1 MAITLRTIKGA
12 ALTHV
17 ELDGNF
23 SDLDGRVD
31 NLQTT
36 VDNIPDIGNE
46 NVDFGSNKILYSN
59 SVATEN
65 DLASYNPNTYS
76 GMTLQANDTGA
87 LYYAHAGAWR
97 KLITDVTYGNPQ
109 SQGYVSPLS
118 NLAYTGS
125 FNDLTDVP
133 PVFTF
138 DGSYTSLTNKPTIP
152 QDVSELADVGGILFS
167 GNYNDLINRPAIAT
181 DTNQLTNSAGFIT
194 ISSIP
199 TLLSE
204 FTNDVGYITAE
215 TDSQTLSLVST
226 TLSISNG
233 NSVDLSSI
241 VGDTV
246 GNFSFANSIIDTDD
260 SSAITVTPATT
271 FSSDVVIE
279 NSLKFN
285 DSVIVDFTNVNVVG
299 LQIAQ
304 QGTTFTSNV
313 EFQAGVDFTGAT
325 VTGLPGGGDQTLN
338 TTDDVIFN
346 TVTATDFV
354 FTGVGNPTFD
364 SGADFVFNTGNSEG
378 VLAVDGSIS
387 ASKVLELTA
396 QTSAPTAV
404 SGSFAVA
411 DGVSWDPGLKSGTDP
426 YPVFYDGT
434 SWNALY

>member
-109 SQGYVSPLS
+109 SQGYVSPLAS
-118 NLAYTGS
+118 VAYTGS
-125 FNDLTDVP
+125 FNDLIDVP

-204 FTNDVGYITAE
+204 LSNDTNFITISSVPTALSELSNDTNFITINDVPSIPASL
-215 TDSQTLSLVST
+215 TDLGIVDGTVGQVLSTDGNGSFTFINQT
-226 TLSISNG
+226 G
-233 NSVDLSSI
+233 
-241 VGDTV
+241 GAGV
-246 GNFSFANSIIDTDD
+246 GNFTLAASVIDTDD
-260 SSAITVTPATT
+260 SSAITVTPATV
-271 FSSDVVIE
+271 FSSDVTIE
-279 NSLKFN
+279 NDL
-285 DSVIVDFTNVNVVG
+285 VVNNKIICDEI
-299 LQIAQ
+299 QI
-304 QGTTFTSNV
+304 N
-313 EFQAGVDFTGAT
+313 
-325 VTGLPGGGDQTLN
+325 QT
-338 TTDDVIFN
+338 
-346 TVTATDFV
+346 
-354 FTGVGNPTFD
+354 GNPTLT
-364 SGADFVFNTGNSEG
+364 SNSTINISAADRVYINRSPLNFASFTSAERDALTAINGDMIYNSENNRFEAYVNG
-378 VLAVDGSIS
+378 TWVSIDHTPI
-387 ASKVLELTA
+387 V
-396 QTSAPTAV
+396 
-404 SGSFAVA
+404 
-411 DGVSWDPGLKSGTDP
+411 
-426 YPVFYDGT
+426 
-434 SWNALY
+434 